1 MVCNNNNMCVKLLT
15 KLSYKRI
22 GPGYGLVLGRCRSLV
37 AAAFDSQHFGRV
49 FGRLCLQH
57 LIDDGAVADAE
68 QRADQPRVRPIA
80 AAVLVTGNRAAPC
93 RRGCVRRA
101 GGPPFVVATPSGA
114 TAPVLLVLA
123 AAVFFGYVPDHA
135 VLERE
140 PTLARH
146 ARERLFL
153 GVGAHV
159 PAQVLGGV
167 ETVQTERAQDLRNE
181 KRF

>member
-1 MVCNNNNMCVKLLT
+1 MCKIIDKIIVQADRTRLH
-15 KLSYKRI
+15 
-22 GPGYGLVLGRCRSLV
+22 GLVRGRCRSLV
-37 AAAFDSQHFGRV
+37 AAAFDSQHFSRV

-68 QRADQPRVRPIA
+68 QRADQTRVRPVA
-80 AAVLVTGNRAAPC
+80 AAVLVTGDRAAPC

-101 GGPPFVVATPSGA
+101 GGPPFVVTAPSGA
-114 TAPVLLVLA
+114 AAPVLLVLA
-123 AAVFFGYVPDHA
+123 AAVFFSYVSDHA